1 MEGWEDTRAAAAK
14 ARALLLAIAKLRLA
28 QQLVPFR
35 LIVERN
41 VEQSASPVRTGRSA
55 SLWQEPQQGSD
66 AHSGSTTALERIE
79 RVSLDGRGGGLG
91 RSRLFRL
98 C

>member
-1 MEGWEDTRAAAAK
+1 MKGGGRAAAAK
-14 ARALLLAIAKLRLA
+14 ARALLLAIAKRRLA

-41 VEQSASPVRTGRSA
+41 VELAAPPVRPGRGA

-66 AHSGSTTALERIE
+66 ARSGNTTDLERI
-79 RVSLDGRGGGLG
+79 
-91 RSRLFRL
+91 
-98 C
+98 